1 MAHTTEAHVPV
12 VGELP
17 GWVRPWTTENNAN
30 LPSPLRWGDLINGPR
45 HGHPSH
51 SAKKALELG
60 NQPPSG
66 VEVLRNHPEVREGT
80 DDMRKLGH

>member
-12 VGELP
+12 VGEMP

-30 LPSPLRWGDLINGPR
+30 LPSPLGWEDLRNGPR

-51 SAKKALELG
+51 SANRALELG
-60 NQPPSG
+60 DPPPSG
-66 VEVLRNHPEVREGT
+66 VEVLKNHPAVHKGT
-80 DDMRKLGH
+80 DGMRKPGH